1 MFYLYYQADFRQITG
16 ILTFAT
22 AIGAPA
28 GIIVASC
35 GLTFLITSGFV
46 KGFKN
51 NKK

>member
-1 MFYLYYQADFRQITG
+1 MSILSGRFQAG

-22 AIGAPA
+22 AIGVPA